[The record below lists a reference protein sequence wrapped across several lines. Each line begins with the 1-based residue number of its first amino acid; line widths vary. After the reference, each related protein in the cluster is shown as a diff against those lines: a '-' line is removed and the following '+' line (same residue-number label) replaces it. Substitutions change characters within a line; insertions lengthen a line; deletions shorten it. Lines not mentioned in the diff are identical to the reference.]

1 MQSKAHMEK
10 PQQNSICVSRVSTRN
25 FYLYCISLYGALLN
39 DQQHMQN
46 WAPIQNLHEKIW
58 TSCSTSVFLFFLTFP
73 TRARGVGR
81 CWSHFWV
88 QLTLNYSMTIPTR
101 ARADSRNPFCMFFGN
116 TKNDFFKIAHD
127 KFLFVL
133 YFFIW
138 STLKWTTESMQSKAH
153 IEKPQQ
159 NSICISRVST
169 RNFYLYCIS

>member
-46 WAPIQNLHEKIW
+46 RARIQKLHEKIW
-58 TSCSTSVFLFFLTFP
+58 TSCSTSIFIFFLTFP

-101 ARADSRNPFCMFFGN
+101 ARADSRNPFLHVFDNKKWFCQHPFFSS
-116 TKNDFFKIAHD
+116 FW
-127 KFLFVL
+127 
-133 YFFIW
+133 YFRPARAG
-138 STLKWTTESMQSKAH
+138 SDGADH
-153 IEKPQQ
+153 ISEY
-159 NSICISRVST
+159 N
-169 RNFYLYCIS
+169 

>member
-1 MQSKAHMEK
+1 M
-10 PQQNSICVSRVSTRN
+10 I
-25 FYLYCISLYGALLN
+25 L
-39 DQQHMQN
+39 
-46 WAPIQNLHEKIW
+46 
-58 TSCSTSVFLFFLTFP
+58 STSIFFFFLIFP

-88 QLTLNYSMTIPTR
+88 QLTLNYSMMIPTR

-116 TKNDFFKIAHD
+116 TKNDFFQNCPRQISICIVFLYMEHSEMNNRVHAKQSSHWETTTKFYLYKQSVHK

-133 YFFIW
+133 YFLIW
-138 STLKWTTESMQSKAH
+138 SILKWPTESMQSKAH